1 MGKMLLNGTVVTP
14 LIVKGGGTKIN
25 NQDITVTEN
34 GTYTAE
40 DGYTGLGTVEVHV
53 PTGGGAEIK
62 NQDITVTENGTYT
75 ADEGYTGLGA
85 VNVNVANPSTGTLE
99 IVKNGTYDVTN
110 YASAAVNVPAGGEPT
125 NKEKFGLT
133 IDDVLGIVDENG
145 NYAAPTGTA
154 VFNGA
159 GIKTVAAGAF
169 YYQFGQF
176 STVGSAVFEDLKTVA
191 NQSFCYMF
199 YQSKKKPTAIF
210 NIEEIP
216 ANITSAFEH
225 AFDGAAGAFP
235 RFPLL
240 RKALG
245 SSSFYYLMT
254 NITGAPDYDLVFPV
268 LEEVGG
274 RALRLMGPEK
284 NRSYTL
290 SSIKKISGAGVFQ
303 PSSSTV
309 GKNDIYLLSAV
320 DISGTPFDSSVRQVH
335 FAKKNQA
342 TIEALADYSTK
353 FASSSAAKNITFFFD
368 LITSITV
375 NGVVYTRSEQDS
387 IRPDIYTKTHIAW
400 KAQDG
405 QVVYTDY
412 TDSVEPAVGT
422 LVYSDAGITQIGTV
436 TEVE

>member
-14 LIVKGGGTKIN
+14 LIVKGGGTEIN

-34 GTYTAE
+34 GTYKAE
-40 DGYTGLGTVEVHV
+40 DGYTGLGTVEVNV
-53 PTGGGAEIK
+53 PTSGGAEIK
-62 NQDITVTENGTYT
+62 NQDINITTNGTYT
-75 ADEGYTGLGA
+75 ADAGYTGLGT
-85 VNVNVANPSTGTLE
+85 VNVNVPNPSTGTLG

-110 YASAAVNVPAGGEPT
+110 YASAEVNVPAGGEPV

-133 IDDVLGIVDENG
+133 IDDVLGYVDENG
-145 NYAAPTGTA
+145 TYSAPTGAA

-159 GIKTVAAGAF
+159 GIKTVASGAF
-169 YYQFGQF
+169 YYQFGKF

-191 NQSFCYMF
+191 NQSFYYLF
-199 YQSKKKPTAIF
+199 YQSTKKPTAVF
-210 NIEEIP
+210 NVEEIP
-216 ANITSAFEH
+216 STVTSAFEH
-225 AFDGAAGAFP
+225 AFDYASGAFP

-245 SSSFYYLMT
+245 SASFYYFMT
-254 NITGAPDYDLVFPV
+254 NITAPDYDLVFPV

-274 RALRLMGPEK
+274 RALRLMGVEK
-284 NRSYTL
+284 TRAYTL

-320 DISGTPFDSSVRQVH
+320 DMSGTPFDSSVRQVH

>member
-14 LIVKGGGTKIN
+14 LIVKGAGTKIN
-25 NQDITVTEN
+25 NQDITVTKN

-40 DGYTGLGTVEVHV
+40 DGYTGLGTVEVNV
-53 PTGGGAEIK
+53 PTGSGVEIK
-62 NQDITVTENGTYT
+62 NQDITVTVNGSYT
-75 ADEGYTGLGA
+75 ADEGYTGLGT
-85 VNVNVANPSTGTLE
+85 VN
-99 IVKNGTYDVTN
+99 
-110 YASAAVNVPAGGEPT
+110 VNVPAGGEPV

-133 IDDVLGIVDENG
+133 IDDVLGYVDENG
-145 NYAAPTGTA
+145 TYSAPTGGA

-159 GIKTVAAGAF
+159 GIKAVVAGAF

-176 STVGSAVFEDLKTVA
+176 STVESAVFEDLKTVA
-191 NQSFCYMF
+191 NQSFYYLF
-199 YQSKKKPTAIF
+199 YQSKKKPTAVF
-210 NIEEIP
+210 NVEEIP
-216 ANITSAFEH
+216 STVTSAFEH
-225 AFDGAAGAFP
+225 AFDNAAGAFP

-245 SSSFYYLMT
+245 SSSFYYFMT
-254 NITGAPDYDLVFPV
+254 NTTALDYDLVFPV
-268 LEEVGG
+268 LEEVGA
-274 RALRLMGPEK
+274 RALRLMGCEK
-284 NRSYTL
+284 SRGYTL
-290 SSIKKISGAGVFQ
+290 SALKKISGAGVFQ
-303 PSSSTV
+303 PSGSVT

-320 DISGTPFDSSVRQVH
+320 DISGTPFDTSVRYVH
-335 FAKKNQA
+335 FAKKNQT
-342 TIEALADYSTK
+342 TIEGLADYASK
-353 FASSSAAKNITFFFD
+353 FATSSAAKNITFFFD

-387 IRPDIYTKTHIAW
+387 IRPDLYTKTHIAW

-412 TDSVEPAVGT
+412 TDSVEPAVDT